1 MAGLIGAPQ
10 YVSGTITLGNT
21 SNTIT
26 ITSVTTADT
35 IVFFNGISGFAGTPG
50 NDCVRW
56 ELTNATTITI
66 TRGSGAASSI
76 TVNLIVATFTPG
88 FIVSKEATQ
97 CTPTAGSSATDSIT
111 SVNTARAIIVPQ
123 GASGTSTSSS
133 STSGC
138 AGLAVVWALNSATQ
152 TQATVGSEW
161 GSGTVTCNAL
171 VVVTA

>member
-1 MAGLIGAPQ
+1 MAGLTGAPQ
-10 YVSGTITLGNT
+10 YVSGSITVGNT

-35 IVFFNGISGFAGTPG
+35 IVFFNGVSGAVGIAG

-66 TRGSGAASSI
+66 TRGSGAIGTI
-76 TVNLIVATFTPG
+76 TINLIVATFTPG

-111 SVNTARAIIVPQ
+111 SVNTARAVIVPQ
-123 GASGTSTSSS
+123 GASGTSTAASP
-133 STSGC
+133 
-138 AGLAVVWALNSATQ
+138 AGQSVVWALNSATQ